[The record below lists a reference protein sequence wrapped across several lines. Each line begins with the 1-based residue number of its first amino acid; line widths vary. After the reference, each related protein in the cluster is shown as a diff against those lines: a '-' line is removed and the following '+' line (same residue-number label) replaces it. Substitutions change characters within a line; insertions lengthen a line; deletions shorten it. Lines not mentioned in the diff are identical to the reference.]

1 MNIWKFLPIFLQEI
15 LINIEGKKRKSL
27 RFLNDYFIRW
37 ATLLNNSRSWSD
49 SKIEQFRKERL
60 SWYLFTA
67 YTNSDYWNI
76 EMRKIS
82 DNPKKEIMANP
93 ETFLK
98 KLPKISKKVILSNKK
113 AFINRSKKSKD
124 YIMVHTSGT
133 TGAGLVFP
141 WSLEALA
148 AEFAFIWFRRY
159 HSVLFGDKMATF
171 NGNKVVPFEQTKPPF
186 WRRNVPMNQ
195 TIFSIFHLKKQ
206 FLPAYIEELSSG
218 NYIFINGYPSAIYE
232 VARFILDNALALN
245 IKYVFPSS
253 ESLYEWQR
261 EAISRAFDCLI
272 FDSYTNTEQSAMI
285 YECPNG
291 TYHLSEEYSF
301 VELEPVSNSESKN
314 LFHIVG
320 TNWLND
326 SMFLI
331 RYETGDFVKASP
343 KTSCICGERGLIVD
357 QIIGRQD
364 DVIYTADGRAVGR
377 LDHLFKNSEDLKAAQ
392 IVQEDY
398 GRLTIR
404 YIPRQKSFNS
414 KKFIEKEIKQ
424 RLGKNTIIKFV
435 KVDSLIK
442 DNSGK
447 VRGVISKIGENKT

>member
-1 MNIWKFLPIFLQEI
+1 MNIWKFIPIFLQEI

-49 SKIEQFRKERL
+49 SKMKQFRKERL

-159 HSVLFGDKMATF
+159 HGVLFGDKMATF
-171 NGNKVVPFEQTKPPF
+171 NGNKVVPFGH
-186 WRRNVPMNQ
+186 
-195 TIFSIFHLKKQ
+195 S
-206 FLPAYIEELSSG
+206 YIIADCS
-218 NYIFINGYPSAIYE
+218 
-232 VARFILDNALALN
+232 
-245 IKYVFPSS
+245 VF
-253 ESLYEWQR
+253 
-261 EAISRAFDCLI
+261 
-272 FDSYTNTEQSAMI
+272 
-285 YECPNG
+285 
-291 TYHLSEEYSF
+291 
-301 VELEPVSNSESKN
+301 V
-314 LFHIVG
+314 
-320 TNWLND
+320 
-326 SMFLI
+326 
-331 RYETGDFVKASP
+331 
-343 KTSCICGERGLIVD
+343 
-357 QIIGRQD
+357 
-364 DVIYTADGRAVGR
+364 
-377 LDHLFKNSEDLKAAQ
+377 
-392 IVQEDY
+392 
-398 GRLTIR
+398 
-404 YIPRQKSFNS
+404 
-414 KKFIEKEIKQ
+414 
-424 RLGKNTIIKFV
+424 
-435 KVDSLIK
+435 
-442 DNSGK
+442 
-447 VRGVISKIGENKT
+447 